1 MESGHPGGWL
11 TQTPQSIN
19 GLSKT
24 DTHIIART
32 CVSTYTQTVVRTRK
46 QCDHTLHYP
55 NLRTYTLF
63 PTLQHVDYHSL
74 PHSRTYPQPMLPNVP
89 CPTYTP

>member
-24 DTHIIART
+24 DTIIIART
-32 CVSTYTQTVVRTRK
+32 YVRTRK
-46 QCDHTLHYP
+46 QFDHTLHYP
-55 NLRTYTLF
+55 NLRTYPVPD
-63 PTLQHVDYHSL
+63 PTTRRLS
-74 PHSRTYPQPMLPNVP
+74 
-89 CPTYTP
+89 